1 MTIHVVGG
9 FYEERCTRPA
19 WSQTFG
25 SGGRAAAAIA
35 VYGTEVIFH
44 TYASP
49 KSQRYLE
56 MFAATYK
63 LHTHTS
69 GIERAIAFFYLHDL
83 ADPHIAH
90 APPAQPS
97 AEPLQIRQE
106 KVVRFG
112 MLEGD
117 AIVQAQW
124 AVYDP
129 QNQGAPVAFAANG
142 SHAQHLALVLNSWEA
157 QQMAGL
163 AHGDPLACARKIA
176 QEQRAEVVIIKQGA
190 QGALVWADQQATQV
204 PAYRT
209 QNVWKIGSGDCFVA
223 YFAQAWMEQKLAPA
237 IAADFASRAT
247 AYYVDTKGFT
257 TPQTL
262 ETVYYPP
269 ISPKNDQPSTMPKKV
284 YLAGPFFHLG
294 QIWLIE
300 QARTLLQSNGLR
312 VISPFHD
319 IGLGTAEDV
328 VPLDIEAIKECD
340 LVFAA
345 VDGLDP
351 GTIFELGYARSLEK
365 PVVIYSETQV
375 GGESLKMMQGT
386 GCEIYS
392 NFTTAIYATRWRAVE
407 S

>member
-1 MTIHVVGG
+1 MAIHVVGG
-9 FYEERCTRPA
+9 FYEERCTRPT
-19 WSQTFG
+19 WSQMFG

-35 VYGTEVIFH
+35 TYGTKVTFH
-44 TYASP
+44 TYTSP
-49 KSQRYLE
+49 KSQSYLE
-56 MFAATYK
+56 MVASVYK
-63 LHTHTS
+63 LEIQTS
-69 GIERAIAFFYLHDL
+69 SIARAVAFSYLHDL

-90 APPAQPS
+90 VSPVQAAPLPIQ
-97 AEPLQIRQE
+97 QDH
-106 KVVRFG
+106 VVRFG

-129 QNQGAPVAFAANG
+129 QNQGAPIPFGANG
-142 SHAQHLALVLNSWEA
+142 SHAEHLALVLNSWEA

-163 AHGDPLACARKIA
+163 EQGDAEACARKIA
-176 QEQRAEVVIIKQGA
+176 QEQHAEVVIVKQGA
-190 QGALVWADQQATQV
+190 QGALVWANQQAIQV

-209 QNVWKIGSGDCFVA
+209 TNVWKIGSGDCFAA
-223 YFAQAWMEQKLAPA
+223 YFAQAWMEQKLTPA
-237 IAADFASRAT
+237 EAADFASRAT
-247 AYYVDTKGFT
+247 AYYVDTKGFA
-257 TPQTL
+257 TPEFL
-262 ETVYYPP
+262 KKASYPA
-269 ISPKNDQPSTMPKKV
+269 ISPAKGQPSNVAKKV

-294 QIWLIE
+294 QIWLID
-300 QARTLLQSNGLR
+300 QARTLMQSMGLQ

-328 VPLDIEAIKECD
+328 VPLDIQAIKDCD

-351 GTIFELGYARSLEK
+351 GTIFELGYARSLDK

-375 GGESLKMMQGT
+375 GTESLKMMQGT
-386 GCEIYS
+386 GCEIYA
-392 NFTTAIYATRWRAVE
+392 NFTTAIYATRWRALE

>member
-1 MTIHVVGG
+1 MSIHVVGG

-35 VYGTEVIFH
+35 TYGSEVVFH
-44 TYASP
+44 TYTSL
-49 KSQRYLE
+49 KSQSYLQ
-56 MFAATYK
+56 MFAGAYK
-63 LHTHTS
+63 LDIQAS
-69 GIERAIAFFYLHDL
+69 SIERAVAFSYLHDL

-90 APPAQPS
+90 VPPAQPMP
-97 AEPLQIRQE
+97 APLQIQQD

-129 QNQGAPVAFAANG
+129 QNQGAPVAFGANG
-142 SHAQHLALVLNSWEA
+142 SCANHLALVLNSREA

-163 AHGDPLACARKIA
+163 PQGDAQACAHKIA
-176 QEQRAEVVIIKQGA
+176 QEQHAEVVIIKQGA
-190 QGALVWADQQATQV
+190 QGALVWANQQANLV

-223 YFAQAWMEQKLAPA
+223 YFAQAWMEQQLAPA
-237 IAADFASRAT
+237 VAADFASRAT

-262 ETVYYPP
+262 AAANYTP
-269 ISPKNDQPSTMPKKV
+269 IHPSNNQLSTKPKKV

-300 QARTLLQSNGLR
+300 QARTLLQSTGLQ

-328 VPLDIEAIKECD
+328 VPLDIQAIEECD

-351 GTIFELGYARSLEK
+351 GTIFELGYARSLDK

-375 GGESLKMMQGT
+375 GTESLKMMQGT
-386 GCEIYS
+386 GCEIYA
-392 NFTTAIYATRWRAVE
+392 NFTTAIYATRWRAAE

>member
-1 MTIHVVGG
+1 MVIHVAGG

-19 WSQTFG
+19 WSDTFG

-35 VYGTEVIFH
+35 TYGTKVVFH
-44 TYASP
+44 TYTSS
-49 KSQRYLE
+49 KTQSYLE
-56 MFAATYK
+56 MVAATYK
-63 LHTHTS
+63 L
-69 GIERAIAFFYLHDL
+69 GIQTNSIDRAVAFSYLHDL
-83 ADPHIAH
+83 ATPHITNV
-90 APPAQPS
+90 PPTQSMASPM
-97 AEPLQIRQE
+97 QIQE
-106 KVVRFG
+106 DNVVRFG

-117 AIVQAQW
+117 AIVGANW

-129 QNQGAPVAFAANG
+129 QNQGAPVHFGANG
-142 SHAQHLALVLNSWEA
+142 SCATHLALVLNSWEA

-163 AHGDPLACARKIA
+163 SQGDAEACARKIA
-176 QEQRAEVVIIKQGA
+176 QEQQAEVVIIKQGA
-190 QGALVWADQQATQV
+190 QGALVFANQQATQIT
-204 PAYRT
+204 AYRT
-209 QNVWKIGSGDCFVA
+209 KNVWKIGSGDCFVG
-223 YFAQAWMEQKLAPA
+223 YFAQAWIEQKLAPA
-237 IAADFASRAT
+237 CAADFASRAT

-257 TPQTL
+257 TPQNLVTAN
-262 ETVYYPP
+262 YPK
-269 ISPKNDQPSTMPKKV
+269 ISPSNSQLITAPKTV

-300 QARTLLQSNGLR
+300 QARALLQSMGLK

-328 VPLDIEAIKECD
+328 VHLDIKAIQDCD

-351 GTIFELGYARSLEK
+351 GTIFELGYARSLNK

-375 GGESLKMMQGT
+375 GTESLKMMQGT
-386 GCEIYS
+386 GCEIYA

>member
-1 MTIHVVGG
+1 MAIHVVGG

-19 WSQTFG
+19 WSETFG

-35 VYGTEVIFH
+35 TYGSEVIFH

-49 KSQRYLE
+49 KSQSYLQ
-56 MFAATYK
+56 MFAGAYK
-63 LHTHTS
+63 LYAQPS
-69 GIERAIAFFYLHDL
+69 SIARAVAFSYLHDL

-90 APPAQPS
+90 VPPTQSMA
-97 AEPLQIRQE
+97 APLQIQQDN
-106 KVVRFG
+106 VVRFG

-129 QNQGAPVAFAANG
+129 QNQGAPVPFGANG
-142 SHAQHLALVLNSWEA
+142 SSAKHLALVLNSREA

-163 AHGDPLACARKIA
+163 PQGDAQACARKIA
-176 QEQRAEVVIIKQGA
+176 QEQHAEVVIIKQGA
-190 QGALVWADQQATQV
+190 QGALVWANQQATQV

-223 YFAQAWMEQKLAPA
+223 YFAQAWMEQQLAPA
-237 IAADFASRAT
+237 VAADFASRAT

-262 ETVYYPP
+262 EAAHYTP
-269 ISPKNDQPSTMPKKV
+269 IHPTSGQLSTKPKKV

-300 QARTLLQSNGLR
+300 QARTLLQSTGLH

-328 VPLDIEAIKECD
+328 VPLDIQAIEECD

-345 VDGLDP
+345 ADGLDP
-351 GTIFELGYARSLEK
+351 GTIFELGYARSLDK

-375 GGESLKMMQGT
+375 GTESLKMMQGT
-386 GCEIYS
+386 GCEIYA
-392 NFTTAIYATRWRAVE
+392 NFTTAIYAARWRAVE

>member
-1 MTIHVVGG
+1 MSIHVVGG

-35 VYGTEVIFH
+35 TYGSEVVFH
-44 TYASP
+44 TYTSR
-49 KSQRYLE
+49 KSQSYLQ
-56 MFAATYK
+56 MFAGAYK
-63 LHTHTS
+63 LS
-69 GIERAIAFFYLHDL
+69 IQASSIERAVAFSYLHDL
-83 ADPHIAH
+83 AAPHIAH
-90 APPAQPS
+90 VPS
-97 AEPLQIRQE
+97 AQSMPAPLQIQQD

-129 QNQGAPVAFAANG
+129 QNQGAPVAFGANG
-142 SHAQHLALVLNSWEA
+142 SCANHLALVLNSREA

-163 AHGDPLACARKIA
+163 PQGDAQACAHKIA
-176 QEQRAEVVIIKQGA
+176 QEQHAEVVIIKQGA
-190 QGALVWADQQATQV
+190 QGALVWANQQANLV

-223 YFAQAWMEQKLAPA
+223 YFAHAWMEQQLAPTV
-237 IAADFASRAT
+237 AADFASRAT

-262 ETVYYPP
+262 EAAHYTP
-269 ISPKNDQPSTMPKKV
+269 IQPTSGPLSTKPKKV

-300 QARTLLQSNGLR
+300 QARTLLQSTGLQ

-328 VPLDIEAIKECD
+328 VPLDIQAIEECD

-345 VDGLDP
+345 ADGLDP
-351 GTIFELGYARSLEK
+351 GTIFELGYARSLDK

-375 GGESLKMMQGT
+375 GTESLKMMQGT
-386 GCEIYS
+386 GCEIYA
-392 NFTTAIYATRWRAVE
+392 NFTTAIYAARWRAVE

>member
-1 MTIHVVGG
+1 MAIHVVGG
-9 FYEERCTRPA
+9 FYEERCIRPA

-25 SGGRAAAAIA
+25 SGGRAAIAIA
-35 VYGTEVIFH
+35 NYGTEVVFH
-44 TYASP
+44 TYTSP
-49 KSQRYLE
+49 KSQCYLD
-56 MFAATYK
+56 MVAATYRLK
-63 LHTHTS
+63 IQTS
-69 GIERAIAFFYLHDL
+69 TIERAIAFSYLHDL

-90 APPAQPS
+90 VPS
-97 AEPLQIRQE
+97 ASSMADPLQVQQDN
-106 KVVRFG
+106 VVRFG
-112 MLEGD
+112 MLEGN

-129 QNQGAPVAFAANG
+129 QNQGAPVTFNANG
-142 SHAQHLALVLNSWEA
+142 SYAKHLALVLNYWEA
-157 QQMAGL
+157 QQMSRL
-163 AHGDPLACARKIA
+163 PEGDVETCARKIS
-176 QEQRAEVVIIKQGA
+176 QEQNAEVVIIKQGA
-190 QGALVWADQQATQV
+190 QGAMVWADQQFIHV

-209 QNVWKIGSGDCFVA
+209 PSVWKIGSGDCFAA
-223 YFAQAWMEQKLAPA
+223 YFAQAWMEQKLAPG

-247 AYYVDTKGFT
+247 AYYVDTMGFAT
-257 TPQTL
+257 SDTL
-262 ETVYYPP
+262 AAVNYPP
-269 ISPKNDQPSTMPKKV
+269 ITPKNVLPPALPKKV

-300 QARTLLQSNGLR
+300 QARSLLKNTGLQ

-328 VPLDIEAIKECD
+328 VPLDIQAIEDCD

-351 GTIFELGYARSLEK
+351 GTIFELGYARSLNK

-375 GGESLKMMQGT
+375 GTENLKMMQGT
-386 GCEIYS
+386 GCEIYA
-392 NFTTAIYATRWRAVE
+392 NFTTAIYATLWRAME

>member
-1 MTIHVVGG
+1 MSIHVVGG

-35 VYGTEVIFH
+35 TYGSEVVFH
-44 TYASP
+44 TYASR
-49 KSQRYLE
+49 KSQSYLQ
-56 MFAATYK
+56 MFAGAYK
-63 LHTHTS
+63 LS
-69 GIERAIAFFYLHDL
+69 IQASSIERAVAFSYLHDL

-90 APPAQPS
+90 VPPAQSMP
-97 AEPLQIRQE
+97 APLQIQQD

-129 QNQGAPVAFAANG
+129 QNQGAPVAFGANG
-142 SHAQHLALVLNSWEA
+142 SCANHLALVLNSREA

-163 AHGDPLACARKIA
+163 PQGDAQACAHKIA
-176 QEQRAEVVIIKQGA
+176 QEQHAEVVIIKQGA
-190 QGALVWADQQATQV
+190 QGALVWANQQANLV

-209 QNVWKIGSGDCFVA
+209 KNVWKIGSGDCFVA
-223 YFAQAWMEQKLAPA
+223 YFAQAWMEQQLAPA
-237 IAADFASRAT
+237 AAADFASRAT

-257 TPQTL
+257 TPQSLAAANYT
-262 ETVYYPP
+262 P
-269 ISPKNDQPSTMPKKV
+269 IHPSSDQLSTKPKKV

-300 QARTLLQSNGLR
+300 QARTLLQSTGLQ

-328 VPLDIEAIKECD
+328 VHLDIQAIEECD

-351 GTIFELGYARSLEK
+351 GTIFELGYARSLDK

-375 GGESLKMMQGT
+375 GTESLKMMQGT
-386 GCEIYS
+386 GCEIYA

>member
-1 MTIHVVGG
+1 MSIHVVGG

-35 VYGTEVIFH
+35 TYGSEVVFH
-44 TYASP
+44 TYASL
-49 KSQRYLE
+49 KSQSYLQ
-56 MFAATYK
+56 MFAGAYK
-63 LHTHTS
+63 LGVQAS
-69 GIERAIAFFYLHDL
+69 SIERTVAFSYLHDL

-90 APPAQPS
+90 VPPAQPMP
-97 AEPLQIRQE
+97 APLQIQQD

-129 QNQGAPVAFAANG
+129 QNQGAPVAFGANG
-142 SHAQHLALVLNSWEA
+142 SCANHLALVLNSREA

-163 AHGDPLACARKIA
+163 PQGDAQACAHKIA
-176 QEQRAEVVIIKQGA
+176 QEQHAEVVIIKQGA
-190 QGALVWADQQATQV
+190 QGALVWSNQQANLV

-223 YFAQAWMEQKLAPA
+223 YFAQAWMEQQLDPA
-237 IAADFASRAT
+237 AAADFASRAT

-262 ETVYYPP
+262 AAANYTP
-269 ISPKNDQPSTMPKKV
+269 IHPSSEQLSTKPKKV

-300 QARTLLQSNGLR
+300 QARTLLQSTGLQ

-328 VPLDIEAIKECD
+328 VPLDIQAIEECD

-351 GTIFELGYARSLEK
+351 GTIFELGYARSLHK

-375 GGESLKMMQGT
+375 GTESLKMMQGT
-386 GCEIYS
+386 GCEIYA

>member
-1 MTIHVVGG
+1 MAIHVVGG

-19 WSQTFG
+19 WNETFG

-35 VYGTEVIFH
+35 TLRTEVVFH
-44 TYASP
+44 TYTSP
-49 KSQRYLE
+49 KSQSYLQ
-56 MFAATYK
+56 MFAAAYK
-63 LHTHTS
+63 LNVQTS
-69 GIERAIAFFYLHDL
+69 SIERAVAFSYLHDL
-83 ADPHIAH
+83 ADPQIAH
-90 APPAQPS
+90 APPAQPI
-97 AEPLQIRQE
+97 AAPLRIQQDN
-106 KVVRFG
+106 VVRFG

-117 AIVQAQW
+117 AVVHAQW

-129 QNQGAPVAFAANG
+129 QNQGAPVAFGANG
-142 SHAQHLALVLNSWEA
+142 STAQHLALVLNSWEA

-163 AHGDPLACARKIA
+163 PEGDAQACARKIA
-176 QEQRAEVVIIKQGA
+176 QEQHAEVVIIKQGA
-190 QGALVWADQQATQV
+190 QGAMVWANQRATQV

-209 QNVWKIGSGDCFVA
+209 QLVWKIGSGDCFVA

-237 IAADFASRAT
+237 VAADFASRAT
-247 AYYVDTKGFT
+247 AYYVDTKGFS
-257 TPQTL
+257 TPETL
-262 ETVYYPP
+262 EAVHYPP
-269 ISPKNDQPSTMPKKV
+269 ISQQNGQLSVVPKKV

-300 QARTLLQSNGLR
+300 QARALLQSAGLQ
-312 VISPFHD
+312 VLSPFHD

-328 VPLDIEAIKECD
+328 VPLDIQAIEECD

-351 GTIFELGYARSLEK
+351 GTIFELGYARSLDR

-375 GGESLKMMQGT
+375 GNESLKMMQGT
-386 GCEIYS
+386 GCEIYA
-392 NFTTAIYATRWRAVE
+392 NFTTAIYATRWRAME

>member
-19 WSQTFG
+19 WSEAFG
-25 SGGRAAAAIA
+25 SGGRAAAAIST
-35 VYGTEVIFH
+35 YGAEVIFH
-44 TYASP
+44 TYTSP

-56 MFAATYK
+56 EFASVYK
-63 LHTHTS
+63 LKIQTS
-69 GIERAIAFFYLHDL
+69 NIEHSVAFSYLHDL

-90 APPAQPS
+90 VPVAALMAAS
-97 AEPLQIRQE
+97 LQIQQDN
-106 KVVRFG
+106 VLRFG

-117 AIVQAQW
+117 AVVQAQW

-129 QNQGAPVAFAANG
+129 QNQGAPIAFNSNG
-142 SHAQHLALVLNSWEA
+142 SHAKHLALVLNCWEA
-157 QQMAGL
+157 QQMSGL
-163 AHGDPLACARKIA
+163 SGSDAETCARKIS
-176 QEQRAEVVIIKQGA
+176 QEQHAEVVIIKQGA
-190 QGALVWADQQATQV
+190 QGALVYTDRQVTQV

-209 QNVWKIGSGDCFVA
+209 PNVWKIGSGDCFAA
-223 YFAQAWMEQKLAPA
+223 YFALAWMEQKLAPA
-237 IAADFASRAT
+237 VAADFASRAT

-257 TPQTL
+257 TPKTL
-262 ETVYYPP
+262 EATDYPP
-269 ISPKNDQPSTMPKKV
+269 ITPKNGLPPKLAKKV

-300 QARTLLQSNGLR
+300 QARKLLQSTGLQ

-328 VPLDIEAIKECD
+328 VPLDIQAIKDCD

-351 GTIFELGYARSLEK
+351 GTIFELGYARSLNK

-375 GGESLKMMQGT
+375 GAESLKMMQGT
-386 GCEIYS
+386 GCEIYG
-392 NFTTAIYATRWRAVE
+392 NFTTAIYATLWRAVE